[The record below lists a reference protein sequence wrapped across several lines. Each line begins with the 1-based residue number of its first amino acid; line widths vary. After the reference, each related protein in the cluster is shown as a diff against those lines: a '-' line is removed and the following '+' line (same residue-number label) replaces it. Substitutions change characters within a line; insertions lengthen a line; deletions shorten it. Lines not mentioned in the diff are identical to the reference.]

1 MKILHERP
9 TAGASEEASD
19 LPPAGWYPD
28 PEQAQTQRLGDGA
41 SR

>member
-1 MKILHERP
+1 MNLARETNRW
-9 TAGASEEASD
+9 ASEEASD

-28 PEQAQTQRLGDGA
+28 PEQAQTQRLGDDA